1 MHNSAEELVIM
12 TAVIYLSM
20 VLFCYPNDKDIK
32 IALDKAFNGEYDD
45 AKAIFEVS
53 GSLTT
58 FVVSEGPNTS

>member
-1 MHNSAEELVIM
+1 VHNSAEELVIM

-20 VLFCYPNDKDIK
+20 MLFCYPNDKDIQ
-32 IALDKAFNGEYDD
+32 IALHNAFNAEYDY

-53 GSLTT
+53 GSPTT

>member
-12 TAVIYLSM
+12 AAVIHLSTM
-20 VLFCYPNDKDIK
+20 LFWNDKDIR
-32 IALDKAFNGEYDD
+32 IALEKVFNAEYGD

-53 GSLTT
+53 GSPTT